1 MKRSLTF
8 IIAIGFTLLLCTAQT
23 VDWKKDQDVLDGIEA
38 KLDAFRARKIKE
50 CKQKALKEAGVKVD
64 SLLKQSTGQLK
75 KDSIRKPFRP
85 TRPNAP
91 GFEVALDS
99 TPIVPIIK

>member
-1 MKRSLTF
+1 MKRGLIH
-8 IIAIGFTLLLCTAQT
+8 IIGIGFLLMLCTAQT

-38 KLDAFRARKIKE
+38 KLEAFRARKIRE
-50 CKQKALKEAGVKVD
+50 CKEKALKEAIVKVD
-64 SLLKQSTGQLK
+64 SLLKISAGQLK

-85 TRPNAP
+85 ARPNAP